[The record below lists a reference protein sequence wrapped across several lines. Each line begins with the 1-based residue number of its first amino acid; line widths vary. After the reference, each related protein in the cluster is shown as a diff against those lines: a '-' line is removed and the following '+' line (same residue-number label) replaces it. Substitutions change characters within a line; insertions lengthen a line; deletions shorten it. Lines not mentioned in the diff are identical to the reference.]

1 MISICHIPGLA
12 AGNAAQGSADGASID
27 TSGPTIFE
35 AVRKQ
40 LRLNLERQKG
50 PAETLVIDHAEKP
63 VEN

>member
-1 MISICHIPGLA
+1 MPPGMQLGA
-12 AGNAAQGSADGASID
+12 PLNGASID

-40 LRLNLERQKG
+40 LGLKLERQKG
-50 PAETLVIDHAEKP
+50 PAETLVTDHAEKP